1 MGALD
6 RYTCEEMLRKL
17 DAYLDRRLNPDE
29 LKHVEEHLETCAR
42 CATEYRFERSLLDGI
57 GEKLRRAAVPSDLMQ
72 KISRLLEKE
81 GESHD
86 KK

>member
-17 DAYLDRRLNPDE
+17 DAYLDRRLSADE
-29 LKHVEEHLETCAR
+29 LKHVEQHLETCAR
-42 CATEYRFERSLLDGI
+42 CATEYRFERNLLDGI
-57 GEKLRRAAVPSDLMQ
+57 SDKLRRAAVPTDLMQ

-81 GESHD
+81 GESPD
-86 KK
+86 KP